1 MSNGNRTVLQSSL
14 IVAKRSIAV
23 VVACVAIGGTLLGG
37 GSAAVSQPHL
47 RSASGR
53 GGHVVVVY
61 TLGDQA
67 PSKIV
72 VASRRATGLGGAF
85 LAKNVRLRE
94 PLPGT
99 MRVRGDA
106 YRARTRHTLPP
117 GRYFVQVSAM
127 ALGLDCTPHKP
138 CPARWSNVLPVRVT
152 RP

>member
-1 MSNGNRTVLQSSL
+1 MKRASN
-14 IVAKRSIAV
+14 IRSIVFAAV
-23 VVACVAIGGTLLGG
+23 VALGVVTTAG
-37 GSAAVSQPHL
+37 AAVSQPHL

-53 GGHVVVVY
+53 AGHVVVVY

-72 VASRRATGLGGAF
+72 VASRRATGPGGAF

-94 PLPGT
+94 PLPAT

-106 YRARTRHTLPP
+106 YRARTRHTLAP

-138 CPARWSNVLPVRVT
+138 CPVRWSNVLPVRVT
-152 RP
+152 RR